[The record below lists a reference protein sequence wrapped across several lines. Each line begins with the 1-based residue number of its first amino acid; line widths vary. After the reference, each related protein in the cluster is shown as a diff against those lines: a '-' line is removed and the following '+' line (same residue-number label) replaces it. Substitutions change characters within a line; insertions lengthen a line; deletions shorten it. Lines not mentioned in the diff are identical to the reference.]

1 MGAFVYMKT
10 EEACLGVR
18 QSFYIGNPYFVRA
31 LVWEGYCFSCP
42 LCRCI
47 DQVSSELTNRMANHN
62 SEIISLCEALDEVV
76 GAVEAEL
83 AGFAEVG
90 DATGVLAE
98 EDVGEATVV
107 VGLG

>member
-1 MGAFVYMKT
+1 MEVC
-10 EEACLGVR
+10 E
-18 QSFYIGNPYFVRA
+18 SFYFGNPYFVRA
-31 LVWEGYCFSCP
+31 LVCGGGYWFSCP